1 MSVKSI
7 DNAIAVLNDEMA
19 KTTDITDIIETP
31 VVAGVVG
38 LDDSAV
44 TLKVVAKCKVK
55 TALGVEAELRRRI
68 KNRFDQEG
76 IEIPF
81 NQLDVNIKNK

>member
-1 MSVKSI
+1 
-7 DNAIAVLNDEMA
+7 MA
-19 KTTDITDIIETP
+19 KTTDITDILETP

-68 KNRFDQEG
+68 KNRFDKEG

-81 NQLDVNIKNK
+81 PQQVVHLVKEA